1 MRMKRNDT
9 RENKQGF
16 TLVELIVVLVI
27 LAILAAIMVPALL
40 GWIDKAKNKD
50 AILEC
55 RSVVMAAQGQLAEA
69 YGRGV
74 AQDGLENELN
84 QDPDYKEI
92 LKIAGISDGEGTV
105 DDRILVKNHVIDH
118 LTYTKTKTKV
128 TVTYEYQDGNPV
140 YQIGESSRTP
150 STGIEYENSLT
161 SGLKKDG
168 LIDENG
174 KVTKKLEQ
182 MVTDNNKLGNNS
194 QGVQNYF
201 WEQLGKEEF
210 PKLTKQEQDEIIKKA
225 KDSGLTGAEA
235 YVEDAIWKPI
245 VTQEGNMILVAIDKS
260 QQKNQNKVGLG
271 DAYGG
276 VICYNGEY
284 YVKLGSTGTMVKNK
298 YVSDT
303 IFSVSELNDHY
314 VADQWVKLPI
324 NRNEP

>member
-69 YGRGV
+69 YGKGV
-74 AQDGLENELN
+74 VEEADLESELN
-84 QDPDYKEI
+84 QEHEAI
-92 LKIAGISDGEGTV
+92 LKIAGISDGEGTIV
-105 DDRILVKNHVIDH
+105 DRILVENHVIDH
-118 LTYTKTKTKV
+118 LKYTKKKTEV
-128 TVTYEYQDGNPV
+128 TVTYEYNNGNPV

-174 KVTKKLEQ
+174 KVTEKLEQ
-182 MVTDNNKLGNNS
+182 MVEDNNKLGNNS

-245 VTQEGNMILVAIDKS
+245 VTQEGNVILVAIDKS

-284 YVKLGSTGTMVKNK
+284 YVKLGSTGTTVKNK
-298 YVSDT
+298 WVSDK